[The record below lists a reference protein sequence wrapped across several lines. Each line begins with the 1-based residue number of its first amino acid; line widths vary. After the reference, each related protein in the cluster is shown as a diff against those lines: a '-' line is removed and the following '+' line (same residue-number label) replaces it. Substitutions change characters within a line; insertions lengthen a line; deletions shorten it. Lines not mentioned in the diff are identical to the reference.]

1 MSQNN
6 TENRDN
12 GEKKQ
17 RTKVSSL
24 EKAIKVLNCFTVR
37 PKLGVTEISSML
49 GLYKSNVHNILST
62 YEAMGYLEQDE
73 DTGKYKLG
81 LGIFTLSRALGD
93 SFSITKVAVPYM
105 QALANQ
111 TKEKVYL
118 GIPHAD
124 EVVYLEAMY
133 PAGEM
138 SMMRS
143 LLGERAKMY
152 CTGIGKA
159 MMAFLPEPERDIYC
173 RGPFE
178 AFTEQ
183 TITTE
188 ERLIKELEKIRR
200 QGYSVDQME
209 HEYGIKCIGVPVF
222 DKNGSVCAAIS
233 ISGPSLRFTDERI
246 TELYSLLSENIRII
260 ETRI

>member
-1 MSQNN
+1 M
-6 TENRDN
+6 
-12 GEKKQ
+12 EKSMNQIDAERKIQ
-17 RTKVSSL
+17 GTKVSSL
-24 EKAIKVLNCFTVR
+24 EKAIKVLNCFTVK
-37 PKLGVTEISSML
+37 PKLGVTEISRML

-62 YEAMGYLEQDE
+62 YEAMGYLEQE
-73 DTGKYKLG
+73 EETGKYKLG

-93 SFSITKVAVPYM
+93 SFSITKVAAPYM
-105 QALANQ
+105 QELANR
-111 TKEKVYL
+111 TREKVYL

-159 MMAFLPEPERDIYC
+159 MMAFLPQPEREAYC

-178 AFTEQ
+178 AFTQQ
-183 TITTE
+183 TIISE
-188 ERLIKELEKIRR
+188 KQLIEELEQIRR
-200 QGYSVDQME
+200 RGYAIDQME
-209 HEYGIKCIGVPVF
+209 HEYGIKCIGVPIF
-222 DKNGSVCAAIS
+222 DKNGGVCAAIS
-233 ISGPSLRFTDERI
+233 ISGPSLRFTEERI
-246 TELYSLLSENIRII
+246 EELFQLLSEKIRII

>member
-1 MSQNN
+1 MNQK
-6 TENRDN
+6 DL
-12 GEKKQ
+12 EKKSQ
-17 RTKVSSL
+17 GTKVSSL
-24 EKAIKVLNCFTVR
+24 EKAIKVLNCFTVK
-37 PKLGVTEISSML
+37 PKLGVTEISQML

-62 YEAMGYLEQDE
+62 YETMGYLEQDE
-73 DTGKYKLG
+73 ETGKYKLG

-105 QALANQ
+105 QEMANY
-111 TKEKVYL
+111 TREKVYL
-118 GIPHAD
+118 GIPHGD

-159 MMAFLPEPERDIYC
+159 MMAFLPQPERDTYC
-173 RGPFE
+173 KGPFE
-178 AFTEQ
+178 AYTQQ
-183 TITTE
+183 TITSE
-188 ERLIKELEKIRR
+188 EQLKAELEKIRH
-200 QGYSVDQME
+200 QGYAVDQME

-222 DKNGSVCAAIS
+222 NKDGSVCAAIS

-246 TELYSLLSENIRII
+246 EELYQLLTENIRII